1 MASVNIDEHMLSRS
15 LQPSPPGIHVL
26 GPQHSNALLRTPAK
40 QCLVGS
46 AANLNERLNTNKSMT
61 PLLLVASLPLKSL
74 GPLGAKNQ
82 MHVHD
87 LHKLLQ
93 GLAVALVIDGLQLG
107 LFITGPCPVVH
118 VAQALADHWG
128 AEHGLVDCEGAV

>member
-1 MASVNIDEHMLSRS
+1 MTDLKN
-15 LQPSPPGIHVL
+15 
-26 GPQHSNALLRTPAK
+26 PAQ
-40 QCLVGS
+40 QCLVES
-46 AANLNERLNTNKSMT
+46 VANRNERLNTNKSMT

-87 LHKLLQ
+87 PHDLLQ
-93 GLAVALVIDGLQLG
+93 GLALALVTDGLQLV
-107 LFITGPCPVVH
+107 LFITRPCPVVH

-128 AEHGLVDCEGAV
+128 AEHGLVDCKGAV